1 MCRFVLY
8 VGRPL
13 HLSSLIT
20 DPENSLIHQSYD
32 SQEREEP
39 LNGDGFGVAWYQL
52 DERGEAALFRSITP
66 AWNNQNLR
74 HVARAVKSE
83 CILAHVRAASAG
95 SAVSEINTHP
105 FVRGRYAFMHN
116 GELAGFRTHRRA
128 LMDALD
134 ERYFDGV
141 EGTTD
146 SECLFAHVLQRL
158 GDSESADAGTM
169 ANALEGAIAA
179 LLAHLRSSGV
189 SAPSYV
195 NAALA
200 NGSDSV
206 VCRYT
211 NAPTGRAASLHV
223 HTGKLLTVR
232 SGRAELI
239 EADEDEHSV
248 IVSSEMLTSD
258 PSWRTVPNGSI
269 VLVNAAREVVIR
281 PMKIRPQQVS

>member
-32 SQEREEP
+32 SQERAEP

-52 DERGEAALFRSITP
+52 GERSEAALFRSITP

-74 HVARAVKSE
+74 YLARAVKSE
-83 CILAHVRAASAG
+83 CILAHVRAASTG

-105 FVRGRYAFMHN
+105 FVNGRYAFMHN
-116 GELAGFRTHRRA
+116 GELAGFRSHRRT
-128 LMDALD
+128 LMGLLG

-141 EGTTD
+141 QGTTD

-158 GDSESADAGTM
+158 GDSENADARAM
-169 ANALEGAIAA
+169 AAALEDATAA
-179 LLAHLRSSGV
+179 LLAHLRNSGV

-195 NAALA
+195 NAALT
-200 NGSDSV
+200 NGSESV

-211 NAPTGRAASLHV
+211 NASGGRAASLHI
-223 HTGKLLTVR
+223 HTGKLFTVR
-232 SGRAELI
+232 SGKAELI

-248 IVSSEMLTSD
+248 IVSSEVLTND
-258 PSWRTVPNGSI
+258 PSWTTVPNGSI

-281 PMKIRPQQVS
+281 PMKIASE